1 MNIQDIFM
9 EEIHTDTVRSINP
22 LAMLRK
28 DSLMNR
34 TERECRFR
42 IQEEDEKHKLAAI
55 TTKQETDGLIFH
67 RPKQG
72 YDSYAS
78 CTAQTLRQC
87 RIVHRFFDL
96 KLKPMKD

>member
-55 TTKQETDGLIFH
+55 TTKLETDGLIFH

-72 YDSYAS
+72 MIATHFAPRKHSVNAELFIVFL
-78 CTAQTLRQC
+78 TLN
-87 RIVHRFFDL
+87 
-96 KLKPMKD
+96 